1 MLKRLRLHGFA
12 GMEYIST
19 LPQELITGT
28 GTDPR
33 PRLRVESDRT
43 SFAEGREFRILKE
56 LNLAAG
62 LAYLLRLVVPNDI
75 IIRGLSADIDLGNLR
90 VETLF
95 GGTPSGT
102 FSELPAVIPCNGMST
117 RPTPFYTPQVTVSA
131 VPTGGTLTGG
141 TTLGILR
148 AKSSGALNAASTVG
162 SSESDE
168 RGWGAGTY
176 FLRFTNL
183 STDAVT
189 GVFRMRWEETLP
201 ASSRIISY

>member
-12 GMEYIST
+12 GREYIST
-19 LPQELITGT
+19 LPQDLITGT

-56 LNLAAG
+56 LNIAAG
-62 LAYLLRLVVPNDI
+62 VAYLLRLVVPNDI
-75 IIRGLSADIDLGNLR
+75 VIRGLGADTDLGHLR
-90 VETLF
+90 IETLL
-95 GGTPSGT
+95 GGTPTGT
-102 FSELPAVIPCNGMST
+102 FSETPSIIPCNGMST
-117 RPTPFYTPQVTVSA
+117 RAAYTTQVAASA
-131 VPTGGTLTGG
+131 VPAGGALTGG

-148 AKSSGALNAASTVG
+148 VKSSGALSSASTVG
-162 SSESDE
+162 GSESDE
-168 RGWGAGTY
+168 RGWGPGTY
-176 FLRFTNL
+176 YLRFTNL